1 VRFEACFFGRSYAKY
16 AVDKTDQKLDRII
29 ELLEDIAKNTKPEGR
44 AMRILELIALLVGI
58 SGILAAIEQIIE
70 WVRRIT

>member
-1 VRFEACFFGRSYAKY
+1 MQNTP
-16 AVDKTDQKLDRII
+16 VDKTDQKLDRII

-70 WVRRIT
+70 WVRRAT